1 MALTYRTGSGGKG
14 SALTIEELDNNFR
27 HFTGSHSI
35 TGSLDISGSLNV
47 SGSVTADY
55 FIGDGSQLTNLPI
68 YTGSSS
74 VTGSLEVKYVV
85 SDSKGPGIAGTSTLV
100 INAVNETPV
109 PTFAINQVSY
119 EGDTLVSGQLTAA
132 DLELEMA
139 HLGSKREP
147 PGGRRNGC
155 APAKLRP
162 GGDRPGRGP
171 QQRPPGAQRAPRRPP
186 ARALRTQVLETP
198 RGGQTR

>member
-68 YTGSSS
+68 YQ
-74 VTGSLEVKYVV
+74 
-85 SDSKGPGIAGTSTLV
+85 IA
-100 INAVNETPV
+100 I
-109 PTFAINQVSY
+109 
-119 EGDTLVSGQLTAA
+119 
-132 DLELEMA
+132 
-139 HLGSKREP
+139 H
-147 PGGRRNGC
+147 
-155 APAKLRP
+155 
-162 GGDRPGRGP
+162 
-171 QQRPPGAQRAPRRPP
+171 
-186 ARALRTQVLETP
+186 
-198 RGGQTR
+198 